1 MKRLENKVAVIT
13 GASSGIGAGTALLF
27 AQEGANVVLVAR
39 RQDRLE
45 AVAEQAK
52 SYGVQALVV
61 AGDVTD
67 PNTAVRTFD
76 ETIRTFGRVDILV
89 NNAGIADK
97 HLPITRCSKE
107 WWDEVCDVDQTS
119 IFYFPKEALKYM
131 EPANSGSIVNVS
143 SIGGVYGNAGIAYS
157 AAKAAVIGMT
167 KNIAIQFAETNIRCN
182 AVCPGPTPT
191 ELNTPDKVATFDME
205 FNAIC
210 KKHNDADCPRCSVE
224 DQAYAIL
231 FFASDESKSVT
242 GQSLVVDHGRCL

>member
-13 GASSGIGAGTALLF
+13 GASSGIGEGTALLF
-27 AQEGANVVLVAR
+27 AQEGANVILVAR
-39 RQDRLE
+39 RRDRLE
-45 AVAEQAK
+45 AVAEKAR
-52 SYGVQALVV
+52 SYGAQALVV
-61 AGDVTD
+61 VGDITD
-67 PNTAVRTFD
+67 PDAAVRAFD
-76 ETIRTFGRVDILV
+76 ETIRAFGRVDILV

-97 HLPITRCSKE
+97 HIPITRCSKE

-119 IFYFPKEALKYM
+119 VYYFCKEALKYM
-131 EPANSGSIVNVS
+131 EPAGTGSIVNVS
-143 SIGGVYGNAGIAYS
+143 SIGGVYGSAGIAYS

-167 KNIAIQFAETNIRCN
+167 KNIAIQFAETDIRCN

-191 ELNTPDKVATFDME
+191 ELNTPDKVAAFDME

-210 KKHNDADCPRCSVE
+210 RKHNDSDCPRCSVE

-231 FFASDESKSVT
+231 FFASDESKSIT

>member
-119 IFYFPKEALKYM
+119 IFYFSKEALKYM

-205 FNAIC
+205 FNAIS